1 MTETSRQEEFKI
13 SGSEV
18 KAGFKDA
25 AEQVGEELKKV
36 FEKVRA
42 EGKIRRVIVKNKD
55 GKVLVDLPALTAGAI
70 GAVGILVAPI
80 VSILVAV
87 GGDRHGIDGGGREGS
102 PGRGSA
108 SYRLTDEGADQG
120 PPLCAHRGAD
130 RLLATDEED
139 RAHFQADPLQVFLGF
154 DRFHVVAVV
163 SDVDVLAVSGQAG
176 PIDLAE
182 QQDIFLQGS
191 GSRRPCN
198 RDGCSPRVRR
208 SGSLGKGVIYLFD
221 APRT

>member
-55 GKVLVDLPALTAGAI
+55 GKVLVDLPALAAGAI

-87 GGDRHGIDGGGREGS
+87 GAIATE
-102 PGRGSA
+102 
-108 SYRLTDEGADQG
+108 LT
-120 PPLCAHRGAD
+120 
-130 RLLATDEED
+130 
-139 RAHFQADPLQVFLGF
+139 
-154 DRFHVVAVV
+154 VVV
-163 SDVDVLAVSGQAG
+163 
-176 PIDLAE
+176 E
-182 QQDIFLQGS
+182 
-191 GSRRPCN
+191 
-198 RDGCSPRVRR
+198 
-208 SGSLGKGVIYLFD
+208 KD
-221 APRT
+221 APGGEPEATA

>member
-1 MTETSRQEEFKI
+1 MSDNPRQEEFKI

-55 GKVLVDLPALTAGAI
+55 GKVLVDLPALAAGAI

-87 GGDRHGIDGGGREGS
+87 GAIATE
-102 PGRGSA
+102 
-108 SYRLTDEGADQG
+108 LT
-120 PPLCAHRGAD
+120 
-130 RLLATDEED
+130 
-139 RAHFQADPLQVFLGF
+139 
-154 DRFHVVAVV
+154 VVV
-163 SDVDVLAVSGQAG
+163 
-176 PIDLAE
+176 E
-182 QQDIFLQGS
+182 
-191 GSRRPCN
+191 
-198 RDGCSPRVRR
+198 
-208 SGSLGKGVIYLFD
+208 KD
-221 APRT
+221 APGGEPEATA